1 MKNASGDDCG
11 KKFQLTDS
19 LLKRVLQK
27 EDYDG
32 IKTVE
37 PVFVYTDEPNCK
49 QLKGPGYKHVALS
62 SNFLYIVN
70 TPAKQDSDLIF
81 SVSLEEVEDLKI
93 VCSLYLIFDNLCYK
107 TCLSV
112 KNSSR

>member
-1 MKNASGDDCG
+1 MKNALGDDYG

-19 LLKRVLQK
+19 LLKRVLQR
-27 EDYDG
+27 EDYDR

-37 PVFVYTDEPNCK
+37 PVFVYTDDPNCK
-49 QLKGPGYKHVALS
+49 QLKGPGYKHAAVS

-81 SVSLEEVEDLKI
+81 SVSFEEVKDAKI
-93 VCSLYLIFDNLCYK
+93 VCVCI
-107 TCLSV
+107 
-112 KNSSR
+112 